1 MKYAIVSN
9 GGKQYKAVPGE
20 TLQVDRLPNEVDD
33 QVVLED
39 VLFIADDNKL
49 AIGEPLVKGAK
60 VNTTV
65 TGQIKGPKIVVFK
78 YKPKVRYRRKQGHR
92 QHYTLLRVDE
102 IVIE

>member
-20 TLQVDRLPNEVDD
+20 TLQVDRLPNEVED

-39 VLFIADDNKL
+39 ILFIADDNKL
-49 AIGEPLVKGAK
+49 AIGEPLIKGAK
-60 VNTTV
+60 VKTTV